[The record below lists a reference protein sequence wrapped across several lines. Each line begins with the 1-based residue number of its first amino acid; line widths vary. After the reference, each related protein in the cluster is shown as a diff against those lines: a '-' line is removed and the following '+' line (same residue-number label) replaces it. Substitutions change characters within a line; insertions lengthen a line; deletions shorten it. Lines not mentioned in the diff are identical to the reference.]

1 MKAVV
6 MAGGEGTRLRPLT
19 SNQPKPMV
27 PIVGK
32 PCMEHIIDLLRRHDM
47 TEVVVT
53 VAFMPQAIRSYFGDG
68 ESLGIDIDYSV
79 EEQPLGTAGSVRL
92 ARERL
97 DETFIVISGDALC
110 DVDLTELVEAH
121 KAKGAAV
128 TIGLKSV
135 DNPLEFG
142 IVVTDED
149 GRVERFLEKPSW
161 GQVFSDTINTGI
173 YVLEPEVL
181 RHIPADGPY
190 DFSKELFPLLL
201 EMGRPIYGHVLG
213 GYWQDIGNLDQF
225 RQANFDALD
234 GRVQLEVPGLRLRG
248 NVWVSE
254 EVDIGEVEG
263 VEGPAFIGVNCRIAD
278 GASIGPYSVLS
289 RGVIV
294 REGARVERSVID
306 AGTYL
311 GRSAVV
317 EGAILGRGCDL
328 RDHVRV
334 HEGVAIGDQVTI
346 GPEASLFPGVRV
358 YPFKEIETGAQIH
371 ESVVWETR
379 ATTTPF
385 GRDGATGLVNVDL
398 TPETAVRLAAALGTA
413 LRRGDRVVASRASAD
428 ACRMIQRAL
437 IAGLTSTGVHVAD
450 LRISPAAVTR
460 HVLKTQALQAGIH
473 VGRSSIDPEVIHVRV
488 FEWPGNQMT
497 SELQKEVE
505 KHFSRQELRRAT
517 FAEVGETTYPAR
529 VRESYAQDI
538 LDALDVESI
547 RRRRFRVAVDYG
559 YSPAAFTLPLVLG
572 PLGVE
577 AIGARGFYV
586 EEVGEELEPIDAR
599 KIVTGVRAHLG
610 VVLDRA
616 AERLLLID
624 ERGDTVPAD
633 LGLLLVVRLLA
644 LAGRS
649 GRIAVPVTASDLVD
663 ELVQGSDL
671 TVVRT
676 PHSVSELTRAA
687 TEEGVVLAAAPT
699 GGFVFPDVVPGY
711 DAVTAVCKL
720 LELLATQER
729 PVSELVA
736 ELPRPTLVHRALPV
750 PVGPQGPRDAA
761 PERAT
766 RLAPGR
772 PPGRGQGVRRARM
785 GAGSARSGRA
795 ARPPLRRGRDRG
807 AHDRAGRRGRLADRG
822 RSCRETPPSS
832 EPWSKP
838 QVEVD
843 PSAVRLLESM
853 VPDERCSRSP
863 WMRFPTSP
871 A

>member
-1 MKAVV
+1 
-6 MAGGEGTRLRPLT
+6 
-19 SNQPKPMV
+19 MV

-32 PCMEHIIDLLRRHDM
+32 PCMEHILDLLRRHGM
-47 TEVVVT
+47 NEVVVT
-53 VAFMPQAIRSYFGDG
+53 LAFMPQAIRTYFGDG
-68 ESLGIDIDYSV
+68 TTLEMDVDYSV

-97 DETFIVISGDALC
+97 EETFLVISGDALC
-110 DVDLTELVEAH
+110 DVDLTALVAAH
-121 KAKGAAV
+121 REKGAAV

-181 RHIPADGPY
+181 RHIPTDRPY

-201 EMGRPIYGHVLG
+201 EMGRPIYGHVLD
-213 GYWQDIGNLDQF
+213 GYWQDIGNLEQF

-234 GRVQLEVPGLRLRG
+234 GRVQLDIPGLRLRG

-254 EVDIGEVEG
+254 EVDINEVAG
-263 VEGPAFIGVNCRIAD
+263 VAGPAFIGANCRIAD
-278 GASIGPYSVLS
+278 GASIGAHAVLS
-289 RGVIV
+289 QGVIV
-294 REGARVERSVID
+294 REGARVARSVVD
-306 AGTYL
+306 AGSYL
-311 GRSAVV
+311 GRSSVV
-317 EGAILGRGCDL
+317 EGAIIGRGCDL

-346 GPEASLFPGVRV
+346 GAEASLFPGVRV

-379 ATTTPF
+379 AASTPF
-385 GRDGATGLVNVDL
+385 GREGATGLVNVDL

-428 ACRMIQRAL
+428 ACRMIQRAI

-473 VGRSSIDPEVIHVRV
+473 VGRSSVDPEVIDVRF
-488 FEWPGNQMT
+488 FEWPGHQMT
-497 SELQKEVE
+497 GALQKEIE
-505 KHFSRQELRRAT
+505 KNFSRHELRRAT

-538 LDALDVESI
+538 LDSLDAEAV

-577 AIGARGFYV
+577 AIGAHGFFV
-586 EEVGEELEPIDAR
+586 EDVQDELDAVDAR
-599 KIVTGVRAHLG
+599 RIVTGVRADLG

-616 AERLLLID
+616 AERLLLVD
-624 ERGDTVPAD
+624 ERGEAVPAD
-633 LGLLLVVRLLA
+633 LGMLLVVKLLV
-644 LAGRS
+644 LAGRE
-649 GRIAVPVTASDLVD
+649 GRIAVPITATDRVD
-663 ELVQGSDL
+663 ELVAGSAL
-671 TVVRT
+671 EVVRT
-676 PHSVSELTRAA
+676 QHSLGDLTRAA
-687 TEEGVVLAAAPT
+687 TEDDVVLAAAPT

-711 DAVTAVCKL
+711 DAVTTLCKL
-720 LELLATQER
+720 LELLARQEA
-729 PVSELVA
+729 PLSELVA
-736 ELPRPTLVHRALPV
+736 ELPRPTLVHRELHCPWSRKGLV
-750 PVGPQGPRDAA
+750 M
-761 PERAT
+761 
-766 RLAPGR
+766 RL
-772 PPGRGQGVRRARM
+772 VNE
-785 GAGSARSGRA
+785 
-795 ARPPLRRGRDRG
+795 
-807 AHDRAGRRGRLADRG
+807 HLADR
-822 RSCRETPPSS
+822 
-832 EPWSKP
+832 
-838 QVEVD
+838 
-843 PSAVRLLESM
+843 RLDLM
-853 VPDERCSRSP
+853 DGVKAYDDRGWVQILPDPDEPLVHLYAEGATEELTGELADEVATFVEAVVQGDAVEGRTLEQASS
-863 WMRFPTSP
+863 
-871 A
+871 

>member
-32 PCMEHIIDLLRRHDM
+32 PCMEHILDLLRRHGM
-47 TEVVVT
+47 NEVVVT
-53 VAFMPQAIRSYFGDG
+53 LAFMPQAIRTYFGDG
-68 ESLGIDIDYSV
+68 TTLEMDVDYSV

-97 DETFIVISGDALC
+97 DDTFLVISGDALC
-110 DVDLTELVEAH
+110 DVDLTGLVAAH
-121 KAKGAAV
+121 RGKGAAV

-181 RHIPADGPY
+181 RHIPGDRPY

-201 EMGRPIYGHVLG
+201 EMGRPIYGHLLD
-213 GYWQDIGNLDQF
+213 GYWQDIGNLEQF

-234 GRVQLEVPGLRLRG
+234 DVVQLDIPGLRLRG

-254 EVDIGEVEG
+254 EVDINEVAG
-263 VEGPAFIGVNCRIAD
+263 VVGPAFIGANCRIAD
-278 GASIGPYSVLS
+278 GASIGTHSVLS

-294 REGARVERSVID
+294 REGARVTRSVID

-311 GRSAVV
+311 GRSSVV
-317 EGAILGRGCDL
+317 EGAIIGRGCDL

-379 ATTTPF
+379 AASTPF
-385 GRDGATGLVNVDL
+385 GREGATGLVNVDL

-428 ACRMIQRAL
+428 GCRMIQRA
-437 IAGLTSTGVHVAD
+437 IISGLTSTGVHVAD

-473 VGRSSIDPEVIHVRV
+473 VGRSSVDPEVIDVRF

-497 SELQKEVE
+497 VGLQKEVE
-505 KHFSRQELRRAT
+505 KHFTRHELRRAT

-538 LDALDVESI
+538 LDSLDAEAV

-577 AIGARGFYV
+577 AIGAHGFFV
-586 EEVGEELEPIDAR
+586 EDASQELQTVDAR
-599 KIVTGVRAHLG
+599 RIVTGVRADLG

-616 AERLLLID
+616 AERLLLVD
-624 ERGDTVPAD
+624 EQGEAVPAD
-633 LGLLLVVRLLA
+633 LGMLLVVRLLV
-644 LAGRS
+644 LAGRR
-649 GRIAVPVTASDLVD
+649 GQIAVPITATDRVD
-663 ELVQGSDL
+663 ELVEGSAL
-671 TVVRT
+671 EVVRT
-676 PHSVSELTRAA
+676 QHSLGDLTRAA
-687 TEEGVVLAAAPT
+687 TEDGVVLAAAPT

-711 DAVTAVCKL
+711 DAVTTLCKV
-720 LELLATQER
+720 LELLAGQES
-729 PVSELVA
+729 PLSELVA
-736 ELPRPTLVHRALPV
+736 ELPRPKLVHRELACPWGRKGLV
-750 PVGPQGPRDAA
+750 M
-761 PERAT
+761 
-766 RLAPGR
+766 RL
-772 PPGRGQGVRRARM
+772 VNEN
-785 GAGSARSGRA
+785 
-795 ARPPLRRGRDRG
+795 
-807 AHDRAGRRGRLADRG
+807 LADR
-822 RSCRETPPSS
+822 
-832 EPWSKP
+832 
-838 QVEVD
+838 
-843 PSAVRLLESM
+843 RLDLMDGVKAYDERGW
-853 VPDERCSRSP
+853 VQILPDPDEP
-863 WMRFPTSP
+863 LVHLYAEGETEEVTSEL
-871 A
+871 AAEVESFVEAVVQGDAAEQRTLEQASS

>member
-1 MKAVV
+1 

-32 PCMEHIIDLLRRHDM
+32 PCMEHILDLLRRHGM
-47 TEVVVT
+47 NEVVVT
-53 VAFMPQAIRSYFGDG
+53 LAFMPQAIRTYFGDG
-68 ESLGIDIDYSV
+68 TALEMDVDYSV
-79 EEQPLGTAGSVRL
+79 EEQPMGTAGSVRL

-97 DETFIVISGDALC
+97 DETFLVISGDALC
-110 DVDLTELVEAH
+110 DVDLTELVAAH
-121 KAKGAAV
+121 REKGAAV

-142 IVVTDED
+142 IVVIDED

-181 RHIPADGPY
+181 RHVPGDRPY

-201 EMGRPIYGHVLG
+201 EMGRPIYGHVLD
-213 GYWQDIGNLDQF
+213 GYWQDIGNLEQF

-234 GRVQLEVPGLRLRG
+234 GAVQLEIPGLRLRG

-254 EVDIGEVEG
+254 EVDINEVAG
-263 VEGPAFIGVNCRIAD
+263 VVGPGFIGANCRIAD
-278 GASIGPYSVLS
+278 GASIGEHAVLS

-294 REGARVERSVID
+294 REGARVTRSVID

-311 GRSAVV
+311 GRSSVV
-317 EGAILGRGCDL
+317 EGAIIGRGCDL

-379 ATTTPF
+379 AASTPF
-385 GRDGATGLVNVDL
+385 GREGATGLVNVDL

-428 ACRMIQRAL
+428 GCRMIQRA
-437 IAGLTSTGVHVAD
+437 IISGLTSTGVHVAD

-473 VGRSSIDPEVIHVRV
+473 VGRSSIDPEVIDVRF
-488 FEWPGNQMT
+488 FEWPGNQIT
-497 SELQKEVE
+497 AGFQKEIE
-505 KHFSRQELRRAT
+505 KHFSRHELRRAT
-517 FAEVGETTYPAR
+517 FAEVGTTTYPAR

-538 LDALDVESI
+538 LDSLDAQAV
-547 RRRRFRVAVDYG
+547 RQRRFRVAVDYG

-577 AIGARGFYV
+577 AIGAHGFFV
-586 EEVGEELEPIDAR
+586 EDVPVELETIDAR
-599 KIVTGVRAHLG
+599 RIVTGVRADLG

-616 AERLLLID
+616 AERLLLVD
-624 ERGDTVPAD
+624 ERGEAVPAD
-633 LGLLLVVRLLA
+633 LGMLLVVRLLV
-644 LAGRS
+644 LRGRA
-649 GRIAVPVTASDLVD
+649 GRIAVPITATDRVD
-663 ELVQGSDL
+663 ELVAGSAL
-671 TVVRT
+671 EVVRT
-676 PHSVSELTRAA
+676 QHSLGDLTRAA
-687 TEEGVVLAAAPT
+687 TEDGVVLAAAPT

-711 DAVTAVCKL
+711 DAVTTLCKL
-720 LELLATQER
+720 LELLAEQES
-729 PVSELVA
+729 PLSELVA
-736 ELPRPTLVHRALPV
+736 ELPRPTLLHRELACPWARKGLV
-750 PVGPQGPRDAA
+750 M
-761 PERAT
+761 
-766 RLAPGR
+766 RL
-772 PPGRGQGVRRARM
+772 VNE
-785 GAGSARSGRA
+785 
-795 ARPPLRRGRDRG
+795 
-807 AHDRAGRRGRLADRG
+807 HLADRRLDLMDG
-822 RSCRETPPSS
+822 VKGYDERG
-832 EPWSKP
+832 WV
-838 QVEVD
+838 QVLPD
-843 PSAVRLLESM
+843 
-853 VPDERCSRSP
+853 PDEPLVHLYAEGETEDLTHELAAEVESFVESVVQGDAAEQRTLEQASS
-863 WMRFPTSP
+863 
-871 A
+871 